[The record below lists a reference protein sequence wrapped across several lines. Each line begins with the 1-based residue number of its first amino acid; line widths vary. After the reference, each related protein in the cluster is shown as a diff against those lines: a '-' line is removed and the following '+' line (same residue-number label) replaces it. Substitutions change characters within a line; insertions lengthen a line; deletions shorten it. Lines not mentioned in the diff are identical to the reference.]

1 MVITE
6 RSLQASVIEI
16 CKLSGIAW
24 YHTYDSRRSNRG
36 WPDLAMVGKRG
47 FITRELKTA
56 TGRLTAEQQRWGL
69 MLRAV
74 GIPWDV
80 WRPDD
85 LHSGRIQRELEA
97 IR

>member
-1 MVITE
+1 MF
-6 RSLQASVIEI
+6 QASVIKF
-16 CKLSGIAW
+16 CQLFGIAY
-24 YHTYDSRRSNRG
+24 YHTYDSRRSAKG
-36 WPDLAMVGKRG
+36 WPDLVIVGKRG

-56 TGRLTAEQQRWGL
+56 TGRLTADQQRWGL

-74 GIPWDV
+74 GVSWDV

-85 LHSGRIQRELEA
+85 LASGRIERELKA